1 MKWLYVTGRSQ
12 RRRLAEKKR
21 EREMDSEGEAGSLT
35 DGLTGSTAGLDGWL
49 LLSGQKRTEALSR
62 HKHAIS
68 GGSFNQ

>member
-12 RRRLAEKKR
+12 RRRLTEEK
-21 EREMDSEGEAGSLT
+21 REMDSEGEAGSLT
-35 DGLTGSTAGLDGWL
+35 DGLTGRL
-49 LLSGQKRTEALSR
+49 LLSGQKCTEALSR